1 MPAKIIGLDIG
12 KRAFHVVG
20 LDVRGHVHLRQQL
33 RRDGVLN
40 FFANLPMCLVA
51 IETCP
56 SMHYWMREIAHFGH
70 DVRAIHA
77 RYVRPYVKTQKN
89 DFNDAEAIAE
99 AASRGHMRFVQAK
112 SVEHQAILHLHRSR
126 ELLMR
131 QRNAAMNHVRSML
144 AEYGL
149 IMNTSTAAFFRDVTG
164 ALEALQA
171 RAEGM
176 ICNTLQTVLTQVR
189 WLHEQVRELE
199 REIAHWHRRSEPS
212 RRLGTLPGVGPL
224 SATALVA
231 VIGDPARFGS
241 AREFAASIGLV
252 PRQHST
258 GGKARLLGISKHGD
272 RYLRT
277 LLAHGARAVVW
288 AHDRERRLGKASAR
302 PWLGALLERRH
313 RNVAIIAQA
322 HKTAR
327 IAWALLRRGGEY
339 HATHGS
345 QFRSSPATTE
355 TAAA

>member
-1 MPAKIIGLDIG
+1 MTAKIIGLDTG
-12 KRAFHVVG
+12 KRVFHIIG
-20 LDVRGHVHLRQQL
+20 LDNRGHVVVRQKL
-33 RRDGVLN
+33 RRDTVLG
-40 FFANLPMCLVA
+40 FFANLPPCVVA
-51 IETCP
+51 IEACP
-56 SMHYWMREIAHFGH
+56 SMHYWMRELASLGH
-70 DVRAIHA
+70 ETRAINA

-112 SVEHQAILHLHRSR
+112 SIEHQAILHLHRSR

-131 QRNAAMNHVRSML
+131 QRNTAMNHVRSML

-149 IMNTSTAAFFRDVTG
+149 VMRTSTAAFFREVAS
-164 ALEALQA
+164 ALETLQG

-176 ICNTLQTVLTQVR
+176 VCSTLHTMLTQIH

-199 REIAHWHRRSEPS
+199 RDIVRWHRRSEPS
-212 RRLGTLPGVGPL
+212 QRLAMLPGVGAL

-231 VIGDPARFGS
+231 VIGDPTRFAS

-258 GGKARLLGISKHGD
+258 GGRARLLGISKHGD

-277 LLAHGARAVVW
+277 LLVHGARALVW
-288 AHDRERRLGKASAR
+288 ARERERRMSNEPSR
-302 PWLGALLERRH
+302 TWLGALLGRRH
-313 RNVAIIAQA
+313 HNVAIVAQA

-327 IAWALLRRGGEY
+327 IAWALLRRGSDY
-339 HATHGS
+339 QATLPNV
-345 QFRSSPATTE
+345 Q
-355 TAAA
+355 AARA